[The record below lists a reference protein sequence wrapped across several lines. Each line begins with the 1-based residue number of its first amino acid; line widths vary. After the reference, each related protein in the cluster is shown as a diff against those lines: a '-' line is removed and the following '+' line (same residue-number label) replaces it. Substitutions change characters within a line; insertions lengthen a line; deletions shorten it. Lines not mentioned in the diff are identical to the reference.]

1 MVLIVPAWQYKAWW
15 RRLHSGAWRARLA
28 MAEFMPAR
36 ALVAYNEHC
45 FFTGEF
51 TTELYAMRTC
61 KR

>member
-1 MVLIVPAWQYKAWW
+1 MTEFIPAQ
-15 RRLHSGAWRARLA
+15 
-28 MAEFMPAR
+28 